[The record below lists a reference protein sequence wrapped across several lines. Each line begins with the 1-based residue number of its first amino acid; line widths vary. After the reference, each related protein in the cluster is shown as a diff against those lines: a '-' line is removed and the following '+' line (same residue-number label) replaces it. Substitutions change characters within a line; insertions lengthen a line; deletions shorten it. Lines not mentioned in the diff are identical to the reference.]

1 MQRGV
6 VVIVRAC
13 VCPPSGLIVGAMRAA
28 ATRHCAIQTRIVKQ
42 RTFANDGDARRQ
54 TLHQRAFG
62 FLGVARALDAQIDVG
77 TPRQAAVAIP
87 HRTAVDRDCV
97 CSRAFGAGLHRQIA
111 AIGRGH
117 TAAGSPRLLFLE
129 PDFINAGDL
138 VSRHSDDVVD
148 EILIRPTGFVIA
160 QILEIQQR
168 QTLLGGVMEDQ
179 TEGGLLI
186 LVEPEDLRQQD
197 RAEGGD
203 AGPHRHADATGPERE
218 ELRRIRRSHP
228 GVAGVLGAFVDP
240 VAGLPRPSQPGQVAL
255 EVRHHH
261 RHAGGGQLLGDHLEG
276 LGLAGAGGAGDQT
289 VAVHHRQ
296 RDSDLRGRIH
306 LAADDHRTEFQ
317 GLPGHRVAGCDLL
330 GGSGG
335 RGGGRF
341 RHGTGDYLVVG
352 ADTGGILWSAV
363 RDQLVWIDCEMT
375 GLDLASDRLI
385 EIAALVTDAELNV
398 LGEGI
403 DVVIHTDDEALDG
416 MVEVVAR
423 MHSRSGLIEEVRA
436 STIDVAT
443 AQDMVMD
450 YIRSHVTA
458 PKTAPLAGNS
468 IATDRGFLARDMP
481 ELDEYLHYRMIDVS
495 SIKELC
501 RRWYPRI
508 YYGQPEKGLE
518 HRALADIQESIR
530 ELRYYRR
537 TAFVPL
543 PGPSTS
549 EIAEAVAELE
559 GRAENDS
566 AAEAESG

>member
-1 MQRGV
+1 M
-6 VVIVRAC
+6 
-13 VCPPSGLIVGAMRAA
+13 
-28 ATRHCAIQTRIVKQ
+28 
-42 RTFANDGDARRQ
+42 
-54 TLHQRAFG
+54 
-62 FLGVARALDAQIDVG
+62 VG
-77 TPRQAAVAIP
+77 T
-87 HRTAVDRDCV
+87 
-97 CSRAFGAGLHRQIA
+97 
-111 AIGRGH
+111 
-117 TAAGSPRLLFLE
+117 
-129 PDFINAGDL
+129 
-138 VSRHSDDVVD
+138 
-148 EILIRPTGFVIA
+148 
-160 QILEIQQR
+160 
-168 QTLLGGVMEDQ
+168 
-179 TEGGLLI
+179 
-186 LVEPEDLRQQD
+186 
-197 RAEGGD
+197 
-203 AGPHRHADATGPERE
+203 
-218 ELRRIRRSHP
+218 
-228 GVAGVLGAFVDP
+228 
-240 VAGLPRPSQPGQVAL
+240 
-255 EVRHHH
+255 
-261 RHAGGGQLLGDHLEG
+261 
-276 LGLAGAGGAGDQT
+276 
-289 VAVHHRQ
+289 
-296 RDSDLRGRIH
+296 
-306 LAADDHRTEFQ
+306 
-317 GLPGHRVAGCDLL
+317 
-330 GGSGG
+330 
-335 RGGGRF
+335 
-341 RHGTGDYLVVG
+341 
-352 ADTGGILWSAV
+352 DTGGILWSAV

-423 MHSRSGLIEEVRA
+423 MHSRSGLIDEVRA

-443 AQDMVMD
+443 AQDMVME